1 MICKEYPYRRENGVL
16 DPTLVRFYSDKG
28 LKLLNRIT
36 GEEFDD
42 AVERYPASI
51 DNYQEIEV
59 ISTEEATEHS
69 ESNNVM

>member
-1 MICKEYPYRRENGVL
+1 MICKEYPYKRENGVL

-28 LKLLNRIT
+28 LRLLHRIT

-59 ISTEEATEHS
+59 IGTEEATEAS
-69 ESNNVM
+69 DSNSIM